1 MSEPAEDLRPSRV
14 IRSDDTA
21 KQAVYLAE
29 ERGRDPKWVWG
40 MSWGPDWPAL
50 DRMTHGIH
58 DKKMVLLISRPAA
71 GKSALAAKW
80 ALNVARTLKA
90 EGKGRVVR
98 VVTLEMSAMSWQMRM
113 GAFLADVPIYRIE
126 SGYATAEQRARFVA
140 AQAELATL
148 PIEYLESAESIE
160 EIERFV
166 AADRT
171 CGLWVLDHI
180 GIVPG
185 ISTAFSTYQAIQ
197 KVSQRV
203 TKLCHMR
210 VTGLILGHQ
219 NRSGTQGDD
228 KRPTQDSVAG
238 ADQIARDAD
247 LILGIYR
254 PDMFVRVAD
263 DEVKVVKAGE
273 LLILKNRNGPMG
285 TIHTLYHSSR
295 TDWVEDQKAN
305 KTVGEE
311 EREEALRGH
320 GSSA

>member
-1 MSEPAEDLRPSRV
+1 MTSQTDDTPSRV
-14 IRSDDTA
+14 ISSDDNA
-21 KQAVYLAE
+21 KHLVKLAE
-29 ERGRDPKWVWG
+29 ERARDPKWVWG
-40 MSWGPDWPAL
+40 MSWGPDFPAL
-50 DRMTHGIH
+50 DRMTHGI
-58 DKKMVLLISRPAA
+58 DAKKMVLLISRPAA

-80 ALNVARTLKA
+80 ALNVARSFKGT
-90 EGKGRVVR
+90 GKVVR
-98 VVTLEMSAMSWQMRM
+98 VVTLEMSAASWQMRI
-113 GAFLADVPIYRIE
+113 GSFIAQVPIYRIE

-140 AQAELATL
+140 AQAELAQL

-160 EIERFV
+160 EIERFIG
-166 AADRT
+166 ADRR
-171 CGLWVLDHI
+171 CGFWVLDHI

-203 TKLCHMR
+203 TKLCHLR

-219 NRSGTQGDD
+219 NRQGTQGDD

-247 LILGIYR
+247 LILGLYR

-273 LLILKNRNGPMG
+273 LLVLKNRNGPMG

-311 EREEALRGH
+311 EREEAGGGLRPTP
-320 GSSA
+320 